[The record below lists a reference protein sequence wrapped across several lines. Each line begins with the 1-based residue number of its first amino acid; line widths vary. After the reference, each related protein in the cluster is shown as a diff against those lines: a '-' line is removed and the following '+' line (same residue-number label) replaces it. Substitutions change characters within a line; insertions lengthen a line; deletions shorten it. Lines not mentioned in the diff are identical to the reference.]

1 MERLAVPEERLENP
15 VSFAI
20 PELNVINIIRGN
32 NMSTLKEA
40 EPNLLEEVKMFSF
53 KRVIHVNTLVSFL
66 FCL

>member
-32 NMSTLKEA
+32 NMSTLREA

-53 KRVIHVNTLVSFL
+53 KRVIHVNTLV
-66 FCL
+66 

>member
-32 NMSTLKEA
+32 NMSTLREA